1 VKAAANN
8 SDESAYNDEITMVR
22 RVAPA
27 SPAPT
32 ARMPKID
39 ERLLAIARGDLD
51 CDDPFGGLI
60 PIYENDVT
68 NGLDDG
74 WLVLDS
80 EPEPSSSEGMFGS
93 VVPCLRMQP
102 YELLGLAL
110 SERSRFFVSQIDGKR
125 TVGKLIDVCRLDDL
139 DGLEIIDELLRM
151 GAIALL

>member
-1 VKAAANN
+1 MKAAAKNN
-8 SDESAYNDEITMVR
+8 DHSAYDDEITMVR
-22 RVAPA
+22 RVAPP
-27 SPAPT
+27 SSAPT
-32 ARMPKID
+32 ARMLKID

-51 CDDPFGGLI
+51 ADDPFGGLI

-74 WLVLDS
+74 LVLDS
-80 EPEPSSSEGMFGS
+80 EPETSSIEGMFGS
-93 VVPCLRMQP
+93 VVPYLRMQP
-102 YELLGLAL
+102 YELLALAL
-110 SERSRFFVSQIDGKR
+110 SERSSFFASQIDGKR